1 MIKIPISRPYI
12 DKTVKYNLHNAIKS
26 TWISSQ
32 GKYIGLFEK
41 TFSKFNSTKYC
52 VAVSNGSVALI
63 LALKALD
70 IKYGDE
76 VIVPN
81 VTFSATIN
89 SIVNIGAIPVLAD
102 INKTNWTIDAEKIEK
117 KITKKTKAII
127 VVHLYGNVAHISK
140 IRKLS
145 SKYNLKII
153 EDCAEAHGATYK
165 NNKVGN
171 FSDLGCFSFYGNK
184 IFTTGEGEFVV
195 QITVKF

>member
-1 MIKIPISRPYI
+1 M
-12 DKTVKYNLHNAIKS
+12 
-26 TWISSQ
+26 
-32 GKYIGLFEK
+32 
-41 TFSKFNSTKYC
+41 
-52 VAVSNGSVALI
+52 
-63 LALKALD
+63 
-70 IKYGDE
+70 
-76 VIVPN
+76 
-81 VTFSATIN
+81 TFSATIN

-102 INKTNWTIDAEKIEK
+102 INKTNWTIDVEKIEK

-171 FSDLGCFSFYGNK
+171 FSDIGCFSFYGNK

-195 QITVKF
+195 QITVKFLKNLKS

>member
-52 VAVSNGSVALI
+52 VAVSNGTVALI

-76 VIVPN
+76 V
-81 VTFSATIN
+81 TKCDFFSY
-89 SIVNIGAIPVLAD
+89 
-102 INKTNWTIDAEKIEK
+102 NKFN
-117 KITKKTKAII
+117 
-127 VVHLYGNVAHISK
+127 
-140 IRKLS
+140 
-145 SKYNLKII
+145 SKYWSY
-153 EDCAEAHGATYK
+153 TS
-165 NNKVGN
+165 
-171 FSDLGCFSFYGNK
+171 FS
-184 IFTTGEGEFVV
+184 
-195 QITVKF
+195 